1 MTGKNSP
8 VSRGRSKCPW
18 RGLKVEHL
26 GKILRFF
33 RRDRFESQKG
43 DLDSYLCHDGKPVQ
57 SSQSRGDV
65 IASPCTENH
74 LYECVENLLQLPEI
88 FGGCSMEN
96 GVTVVETGADHRT
109 CHHASRHL
117 VDTCTYV
124 YDVRL

>member
-1 MTGKNSP
+1 MYREFISIII
-8 VSRGRSKCPW
+8 RGGGRKHGALECN
-18 RGLKVEHL
+18 VDME
-26 GKILRFF
+26 
-33 RRDRFESQKG
+33 
-43 DLDSYLCHDGKPVQ
+43 SYLCHDGKPVQ
-57 SSQSRGDV
+57 SSQNRGDV